1 MHLNLIDEC
10 SKGNVPF
17 IIFEDD
23 TEIIKPIDFKFE
35 NIVKKDLDVFWL
47 MPDEPSILA
56 YIIWPSGAKIL
67 IDYINKVKL
76 DRGLDWKFHSIK
88 GKGKLR
94 EDQLNNSYFTQTPGS
109 NSDITTIKNYDI
121 SSNG

>member
-1 MHLNLIDEC
+1 MYKFGVI
-10 SKGNVPF
+10 F
-17 IIFEDD
+17 IIYG
-23 TEIIKPIDFKFE
+23 EIM
-35 NIVKKDLDVFWL
+35 VSL
-47 MPDEPSILA
+47 LA
-56 YIIWPSGAKIL
+56 LFVNGYFTKIL